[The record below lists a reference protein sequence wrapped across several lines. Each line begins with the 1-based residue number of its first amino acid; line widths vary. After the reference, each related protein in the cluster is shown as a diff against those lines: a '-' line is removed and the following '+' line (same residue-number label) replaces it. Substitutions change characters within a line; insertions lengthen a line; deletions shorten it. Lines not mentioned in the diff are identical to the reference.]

1 MISRRTFIGTC
12 ATVVGASLLE
22 VPLDAQSVPNSAGI
36 ERPTLVTPPGACDCH
51 HHIYDAGRFK
61 PVRENAGFQPNG
73 RVEEYRLLQRRLGL
87 TRDIIVTPL
96 PYAGDNRVTLDA
108 IKRLGPNAR
117 GVALLRSDVTDSEL
131 RQLTDGGIRG
141 VRFSMGN
148 AALGSS
154 NAVADIEP
162 LTKRV
167 EKFGWHTQIY
177 MRGDQIAQLESTLNR
192 IPTPIVFDH
201 LGNVGAQGTKHPAF
215 PIIRRLM
222 DKGRTW
228 VKLSGAYI
236 TPTGTTNDYRIA
248 TTVAKAF
255 VGAAPE
261 RLVWGSDWPHPSADA
276 NSKPDDATLLDLLLE
291 WAPNEATRHRILVE
305 NPETLYGF
313 PRSSVLPAAS
323 NDVIYRADPA

>member
-1 MISRRTFIGTC
+1 MITRRTFIGSVAVLALTD
-12 ATVVGASLLE
+12 VR
-22 VPLDAQSVPNSAGI
+22 LDAQSVPNSSGTEPPKVKA
-36 ERPTLVTPPGACDCH
+36 PPGSCDCH

-117 GVALLRSDVTDSEL
+117 GVALLRPDVTDAEL

-154 NAVADIEP
+154 NTVADIEP
-162 LTKRV
+162 LTNRV

-177 MRGDQIAQLESTLNR
+177 MRGDQIAELESTLTR
-192 IPTPIVFDH
+192 IPTQIVFDH
-201 LGNVGAQGTKHPAF
+201 LGNFGEQGTKHAAF
-215 PIIRRLM
+215 TTIRRLI

-236 TPTGTTNDYRIA
+236 TPTGITSDYRTA

-255 VGAAPE
+255 VAAAPE
-261 RLVWGSDWPHPSADA
+261 RMVWGSDWPHPSADIK
-276 NSKPDDATLLDLLLE
+276 SKPDDAKLLDLLLD

-305 NPETLYGF
+305 NPEVVYGF
-313 PRSSVLPAAS
+313 PHTS
-323 NDVIYRADPA
+323 

>member
-1 MISRRTFIGTC
+1 MITRRTFIGSVAALALTD
-12 ATVVGASLLE
+12 VR
-22 VPLDAQSVPNSAGI
+22 LDAQSVPNSSGTEPPKVKA
-36 ERPTLVTPPGACDCH
+36 PPGACDCH

-117 GVALLRSDVTDSEL
+117 GVALLRPDVTDAEL

-154 NAVADIEP
+154 NTVADIEP
-162 LTKRV
+162 LTNRV

-177 MRGDQIAQLESTLNR
+177 MRGDQIAELESTLTR

-201 LGNVGAQGTKHPAF
+201 LGNFGEQGTKHAAF
-215 PIIRRLM
+215 TIIRRLI

-236 TPTGTTNDYRIA
+236 TPTGITSDYRTA

-255 VGAAPE
+255 VAAAPE
-261 RLVWGSDWPHPSADA
+261 RMVWGSDWPHPSADIK
-276 NSKPDDATLLDLLLE
+276 SKPDDAKLLDLLLD

-305 NPETLYGF
+305 NPEVVYGF
-313 PRSSVLPAAS
+313 PHTS
-323 NDVIYRADPA
+323 

>member
-1 MISRRTFIGTC
+1 MITRRTFIGSVAVLALTD
-12 ATVVGASLLE
+12 VR
-22 VPLDAQSVPNSAGI
+22 LDAQSVPNSSGTEPPKVKA
-36 ERPTLVTPPGACDCH
+36 PPGSCDCH

-117 GVALLRSDVTDSEL
+117 GVALLRPDVTDAEL

-154 NAVADIEP
+154 NTVADIEP
-162 LTKRV
+162 LTNRV

-177 MRGDQIAQLESTLNR
+177 MRGDQIAELESTLTR

-201 LGNVGAQGTKHPAF
+201 LGNFGEQGTKHAAF
-215 PIIRRLM
+215 TTIRRLI

-236 TPTGTTNDYRIA
+236 TPTGITSDYRTA

-255 VGAAPE
+255 VAAAPE
-261 RLVWGSDWPHPSADA
+261 RMVWGSDWPHPSADIK
-276 NSKPDDATLLDLLLE
+276 SKPDDAKLLDLLLD

-305 NPETLYGF
+305 NPEVVYGF
-313 PRSSVLPAAS
+313 PHTS
-323 NDVIYRADPA
+323 

>member
-1 MISRRTFIGTC
+1 MITRRTFIGSVAALALTD
-12 ATVVGASLLE
+12 VR
-22 VPLDAQSVPNSAGI
+22 LDAQSVPNSSGTEPPKVKA
-36 ERPTLVTPPGACDCH
+36 PPGACDCH

-117 GVALLRSDVTDSEL
+117 GVALLRPDVTDAEL
-131 RQLTDGGIRG
+131 HQLTDGGIRG

-154 NAVADIEP
+154 NTVADIEP
-162 LTKRV
+162 LTNRV

-177 MRGDQIAQLESTLNR
+177 MRGDQIAELESTLTR
-192 IPTPIVFDH
+192 IATPIVFDH
-201 LGNVGAQGTKHPAF
+201 LGNFGEQGTKHAAF
-215 PIIRRLM
+215 TIIRRLI

-236 TPTGTTNDYRIA
+236 TPTGITSDYRTA
-248 TTVAKAF
+248 TTVAQAF
-255 VGAAPE
+255 VAAAPE
-261 RLVWGSDWPHPSADA
+261 RMVWGSDWPHPSADIK
-276 NSKPDDATLLDLLLE
+276 SKPDDAKLLDLLLD

-305 NPETLYGF
+305 NPEVVYGF
-313 PRSSVLPAAS
+313 PHTS
-323 NDVIYRADPA
+323 